1 MACAGG
7 LRCDKPFRAKTVP
20 DCGARIVLKLP
31 FAGVAELVDARDLG
45 SRDESRGGSSP
56 SARTTPRVKA
66 KRRTPTPIIPM
77 RSGAARSP
85 RTEVGSM
92 QVTETLSEGLKREF
106 KVVVPAAE
114 LDAKVKTRLE
124 ELKDRVRI
132 NGFRPGKVPV
142 AHLKRVYG
150 RSAMAEVIEATVRD
164 TNNQIVSERGFKLAA
179 DPKVTLPTEQ
189 DAIEKLI
196 SGESDLDYTM
206 AVEIVPPIKL
216 ADFKTLKLTKLTSDV
231 TDAEIDEAL
240 ARIAEQNKPYSAKLE
255 GGKAAKDDRVIISFA
270 GTIGGEPFEGGSGDD
285 SAVLIG
291 SNTFIPGFEDQLI
304 GIAAGETRTLKVKF
318 PEHYQAANLAG
329 KDAEFVVA
337 AKSIET
343 PGSVTLNDEFAKS
356 LGLESLAKLRE
367 AVKDRIAREHVAASR
382 QKVKRAL
389 LDQLD
394 TAHKFEPPPSLVE
407 EEFERVWKSV
417 LGEME
422 NEKKT
427 FADEDTTE
435 EKAKAEYRAIAER
448 RVRLGLV
455 LAEIGEKNSI
465 TVTEDEL
472 NRAIMEHVRQF
483 PGQEQRVWDYY
494 RQNPQAVASIRAPL
508 YEEKVVDF
516 LLELANVTEKK
527 VSRDELYK
535 EDEPA
540 AA

>member
-1 MACAGG
+1 
-7 LRCDKPFRAKTVP
+7 
-20 DCGARIVLKLP
+20 
-31 FAGVAELVDARDLG
+31 
-45 SRDESRGGSSP
+45 
-56 SARTTPRVKA
+56 
-66 KRRTPTPIIPM
+66 
-77 RSGAARSP
+77 
-85 RTEVGSM
+85 M

-142 AHLKRVYG
+142 AHLRRVYG

-189 DAIEKLI
+189 DAVEKLI
-196 SGESDLDYTM
+196 NGQSDLDYTM
-206 AVEIVPPIKL
+206 AVEIVPPIEL
-216 ADFKTLKLTKLTSDV
+216 ADFKTIKLTRLTSEV
-231 TDAEIDEAL
+231 TDAEVDEAL
-240 ARIAEQNKPYSAKLE
+240 TRITEQNKPYSAKAE
-255 GGKAAKDDRVIISFA
+255 GGKAAKDDRVVVSFA

-291 SNTFIPGFEDQLI
+291 SNTFIPGFEDQLV

-329 KDAEFVVA
+329 KDAEFVVT

-343 PGSVTLNDEFAKS
+343 PGSVTVNDEFAKS

-367 AVKDRIAREHVAASR
+367 AIKDRVAREHVGASR
-382 QKVKRAL
+382 QKIKRAL
-389 LDQLD
+389 LDELD
-394 TAHKFEPPPSLVE
+394 AKHKFEPPPSLVE
-407 EEFERVWKSV
+407 EEFDRVWKSV

-427 FADEDTTE
+427 FADEGTTE

-465 TVTEDEL
+465 TVTDDEL

-516 LLELANVTEKK
+516 LLELASVTEKK
-527 VSRDELYK
+527 VAREDLYK
-535 EDEPA
+535 DDEPVA
-540 AA
+540 A